1 MVCAECGEV
10 DDHGAKGW
18 RAVLGGLPGEIAGS
32 TMPGEDEQDYV
43 VVYCAGCAER
53 EFGPPARRG

>member
-1 MVCAECGEV
+1 MVCVECGEV

-18 RAVLGGLPGEIAGS
+18 RAVLGGL
-32 TMPGEDEQDYV
+32 PGEDEQDYV

-53 EFGPPARRG
+53 EFGPPARRS